1 MDSNKGKG
9 QSIKEPMRK
18 IMPTNYFIA
27 LLILLTILHFTFPVV
42 KILHTPSS
50 YLGWALIL
58 FGAVMNLWTDKLFKQ
73 HATTVK
79 PHLKPSTLITSGPF
93 SVSRH
98 PMYLGMAA
106 VLLGV
111 AVIHGTISGFISPVI
126 YVVIMDMLFISVEEK
141 NLRDVFGARYADYVR
156 KVRRWI

>member
-1 MDSNKGKG
+1 MCARV
-9 QSIKEPMRK
+9 KEALRK

-27 LLILLTILHFTFPVV
+27 LLILSTVLHFKFPVV
-42 KILHTPSS
+42 KILRVPYS
-50 YLGWALIL
+50 YLGWAMIL
-58 FGAVMNLWTDKLFKQ
+58 FGVIMNLWTDKMFEQ

-79 PHLKPSTLITSGPF
+79 PHLIPSILITSGPF
-93 SVSRH
+93 NFSRH
-98 PMYLGMAA
+98 PMYLGMTS

-126 YVVIMDMLFISVEEK
+126 FVVFMDVLFISFEEK
-141 NLRDVFGARYADYVR
+141 NLRGVFGTRYADYMR

>member
-1 MDSNKGKG
+1 
-9 QSIKEPMRK
+9 
-18 IMPTNYFIA
+18 
-27 LLILLTILHFTFPVV
+27 
-42 KILHTPSS
+42 
-50 YLGWALIL
+50 
-58 FGAVMNLWTDKLFKQ
+58 MNLWTDKLFKQ

-79 PHLKPSTLITSGPF
+79 PHLIPSILITSGPF

-98 PMYLGMAA
+98 PMYLGMTS

-126 YVVIMDMLFISVEEK
+126 FVVFMDVLFISVEEK
-141 NLRDVFGARYADYVR
+141 NLRGVFGTRYADYMR